1 MGCCGTNKN
10 VVSTPKQIKTNS
22 LGVVKPNANTIVIS
36 IK

>member
-10 VVSTPKQIKTNS
+10 VVNTPKPIKTNS
-22 LGVVKPNANTIVIS
+22 LGSARPNINTIVIS